1 MTASSDLA
9 RLIRAAARGGPSS
22 RAALAVLQDALLE
35 RFGRAFEESVAVARS
50 VDTGTFAAER
60 FVVFYPHAISR
71 GETVARIGRSPI
83 PGDFPPFGIA
93 TSAQLLYSVHERG
106 ARSLPPAPGVVVW
119 SSRTGPDTTA
129 QQKVWRDAQREL
141 DRARQARP
149 AMVLDVERIRLDR
162 GGYSVRDGT
171 YYGVGQPVFRVF
183 SQEAL
188 PENEAGWITQH
199 SPHVYR
205 VTDGVWVDSVV
216 RAANVREARE
226 RVARA
231 LGVRGLAR
239 PSRGRT

>member
-1 MTASSDLA
+1 MTSSSDLA

-35 RFGRAFEESVAVARS
+35 RFGRAFEESVALARS

-93 TSAQLLYSVHERG
+93 TSPQLLYSVHEG
-106 ARSLPPAPGVVVW
+106 ARTATPAPGVVVW
-119 SSRTGPDTTA
+119 SSRAGPDTSA

-141 DRARQARP
+141 VRARQARP

-162 GGYSVRDGT
+162 GGYSTRNGI

-183 SQEAL
+183 SQEPL
-188 PENEAGWITQH
+188 PENEAGWIAPH

-205 VTDGVWVDSVV
+205 VTDGVWVDSVL

-231 LGVRGLAR
+231 LGVRGLA
-239 PSRGRT
+239 PRTRRTT